1 MDCPRSTYTDIGA
14 VGIAARLALLGLDGD
29 AAKASGELLQKRVIR
44 PGIDAIVGEFLGW
57 LSGIDQF
64 KRMVA
69 ENSTADRMEATQK
82 RYLLGLGV
90 DFDTWTYF
98 EDRMLVGKAHQR
110 MGISQTLYQCAMRRL
125 QELLIAAIPQDIKAD
140 HPSFHEL
147 INFILRISALDMSL
161 AVESYYDASVSV
173 LQDSLKTQRD
183 ESERWRVLSHTD
195 ALTNLYNHSF
205 SRYSL
210 EEALEQSRVDGK
222 PLCVMMADVDH
233 FKQINDT
240 YGHLAGDQVLRIV
253 AARMLSVARSGDE
266 VGRYGG
272 EEFLFILQNTTLDAG
287 RDVAERVRAHVN
299 GDTIQSGVA
308 SLDVT
313 VSIGIAQARPHETV
327 NSLIE
332 RADTALYTAKSAGRN
347 CVHVPDCI

>member
-1 MDCPRSTYTDIGA
+1 MDCPRSTYREMGA
-14 VGIAARLALLGLDGD
+14 VAIAPRLALLGLDGD
-29 AAKASGELLQKRVIR
+29 DARASGELLQQRVIR
-44 PGIDAIVGEFLGW
+44 PGIDAIVDEFLRW

-69 ENSTADRMEATQK
+69 EYSTADRMEATQR

-90 DFDTWTYF
+90 DFDSWTYF

-110 MGISQTLYQCAMRRL
+110 MGISQTLYQSAFRRL
-125 QELLIAAIPQDIKAD
+125 QELLIAAIPEDMKAD
-140 HPSFHEL
+140 DPGFHEL
-147 INFILRISALDMSL
+147 ISFILRISALDMSL
-161 AVESYYDASVSV
+161 AVESYCNARVSG

-183 ESERWRVLSHTD
+183 ESERWRELSHTD

-210 EEALEQSRVDGK
+210 EQALEQSGVDGT

-253 AARMLSVARSGDE
+253 AARILSVARSGDE

-272 EEFLFILQNTTLDAG
+272 EEFLLILQNTELDSG

-299 GDTIQSGVA
+299 GDTIQSGGA

-313 VSIGIAQARPHETV
+313 VSIGIAQARPNETV

-332 RADTALYTAKSAGRN
+332 RADTALYAAKSAGRN
-347 CVHVPDCI
+347 CVHVPD